1 MLGLA
6 TALAVL
12 LRFRARACVVLACL
26 AAMLCTASIAS
37 ADASVQ
43 TKTRVWDFSSAAP
56 LNIRLNALASAET
69 HPGNRIAS
77 LEPASGSPHAARGAK
92 LIDPKTLLRP
102 TGMGNAEFGNLI
114 GWTRGGN
121 LQQNLAQTQQLI
133 KDLPGRVGA
142 LRDAGV
148 TKQMAQQWADFYRA
162 EAARVAT
169 NPNALP
175 RSRLMQALADLL

>member
-1 MLGLA
+1 VLGLA

-77 LEPASGSPHAARGAK
+77 LEPASGSPHAARGATRAFGG
-92 LIDPKTLLRP
+92 LSRA
-102 TGMGNAEFGNLI
+102 GEFGLKPYGQLRQAIQGTGLQAHHLI
-114 GWTRGGN
+114 EQRFAGLFGG
-121 LQQNLAQTQQLI
+121 
-133 KDLPGRVGA
+133 
-142 LRDAGV
+142 
-148 TKQMAQQWADFYRA
+148 
-162 EAARVAT
+162 AARSEGLLLTISRKRVHSAHNRT
-169 NPNALP
+169 AGR
-175 RSRLMQALADLL
+175 RSDNGCSLRWKADV